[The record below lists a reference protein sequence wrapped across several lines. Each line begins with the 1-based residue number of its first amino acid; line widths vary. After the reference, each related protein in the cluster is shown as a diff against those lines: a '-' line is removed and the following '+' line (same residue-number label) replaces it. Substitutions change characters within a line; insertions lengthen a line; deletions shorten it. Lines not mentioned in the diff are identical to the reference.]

1 MIVFVFWIILSK
13 IFIITF
19 SSCLIIKQLYGDVS
33 SAFEPKTMV
42 YMLNDDVNHL
52 QTLIT
57 NALRIPL
64 VR

>member
-1 MIVFVFWIILSK
+1 MIVFVFWIILSN

-33 SAFEPKTMV
+33 SSFEPKTTV

-57 NALRIPL
+57 DALRIPV